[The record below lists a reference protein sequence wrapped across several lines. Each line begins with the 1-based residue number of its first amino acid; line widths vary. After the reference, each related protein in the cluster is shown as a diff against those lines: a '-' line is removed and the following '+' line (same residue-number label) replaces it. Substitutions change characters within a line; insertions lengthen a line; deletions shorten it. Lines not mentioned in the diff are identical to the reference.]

1 MIGEYIERKLF
12 VEKAPQAIHYIGA
25 VPYGER
31 SGLVAEVYDQ
41 MMRDFQL
48 VPPITLHSSVP
59 SLLAGVWTAVRESVV
74 AGPASRVEREAA
86 IAAVSRINTC
96 SFCVDVHT
104 IALRGAGEHD
114 VASAVARGED
124 DKIADPQLRSL
135 VKWAAATRTPHAK
148 ILHNPPLSD
157 PDAAQIIGSVLMFH
171 YINRPVNVFLDE
183 SPLSL
188 LPPMMRSFKNVAG
201 RIAGSVIG
209 SRTLANTPAP
219 GASLSLLPEAPL
231 PEEFQW
237 ATSNPYVAGAWARFA
252 AVVEEAGRQSLPEE
266 VRELVLSHTK
276 AWNGEEMPLSRSW
289 VEDAIISVSEEH
301 KPAARLALLTALASH
316 QVDQGMVEAFQRRQT
331 EETEIV
337 KAVAWASLAA
347 VRRISQWLQAPSS
360 RKVERMQARE

>member
-12 VEKAPQAIHYIGA
+12 VEKAPQVIHYIRA
-25 VPYGER
+25 VPYGQR

-48 VPPITLHSSVP
+48 VPPITLHSLVP
-59 SLLAGVWTAVRESVV
+59 GLLAGVWTAVRESVV

-96 SFCVDVHT
+96 SFCVDVHS

-114 VASAVARGED
+114 VASVVARGAD

-135 VKWAAATRTPHAK
+135 VQWAAATRTPNAE
-148 ILHNPPLSD
+148 ILRNPPFTGA
-157 PDAAQIIGSVLMFH
+157 DAAQIIGSVLMFH

-188 LPPMMRSFKNVAG
+188 LPPVMRSFKGLAG

-209 SRTLANTPAP
+209 SRTLDNTPAP
-219 GASLSLLPEAPL
+219 GASLSFLPEAPL
-231 PEEFQW
+231 PEQFQC

-252 AVVEEAGRQSLPEE
+252 AVVEEAGRQSLHEQ
-266 VRELVLSHTK
+266 VRQLVLSHVS

-289 VEDAIISVSEEH
+289 VEDAIVSVSEEH
-301 KPAARLALLTALASH
+301 KPAARVALLTALASH
-316 QVDQGMVEAFQRRQT
+316 QVDQGTVEAFQRQQT
-331 EETEIV
+331 EETDLV
-337 KAVAWASLAA
+337 KVVAWASLAA
-347 VRRISQWLQAPSS
+347 VRRISQWLQAPSI
-360 RKVERMQARE
+360 QDN

>member
-12 VEKAPQAIHYIGA
+12 VEKAPQGIHYVEA

-31 SGLVAEVYDQ
+31 SGLVAKVYDQ

-59 SLLAGVWTAVRESVV
+59 PLLAGVWTAVRETVV

-114 VASAVARGED
+114 VASAVAGGED
-124 DKIADPQLRSL
+124 DQIADPQLRSL
-135 VKWAAATRTPHAK
+135 VKWAAATRTPNAE
-148 ILHNPPLSD
+148 ILQNPPFRD

-219 GASLSLLPEAPL
+219 GASLSLLPEARL

-266 VRELVLSHTK
+266 VRELVLSHTN

-289 VEDAIISVSEEH
+289 VEDAIALMGEEY
-301 KPAARLALLTALASH
+301 KPVARLALLTALASH
-316 QVDQGMVEAFQRRQT
+316 QVDEGAVEAFQKQRPN
-331 EETEIV
+331 EIDLV
-337 KAVAWASLAA
+337 RTVAWASFAA
-347 VRRISQWLQAPSS
+347 TRRISQWLHKDKAMDLDQ
-360 RKVERMQARE
+360 